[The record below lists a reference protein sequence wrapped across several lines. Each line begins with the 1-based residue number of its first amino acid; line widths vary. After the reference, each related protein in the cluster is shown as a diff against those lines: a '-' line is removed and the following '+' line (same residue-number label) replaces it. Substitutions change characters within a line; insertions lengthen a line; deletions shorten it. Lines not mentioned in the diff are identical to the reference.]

1 MIVHEGSYLCW
12 IEQQGVGVND
22 RVASSPR
29 SYLSYLHS
37 VSELIGSD
45 ISPAVLRTEDDVLR
59 IARRLKGK
67 RADATVRNYKS
78 AMRQYV
84 SMVEAG
90 FVRGA

>member
-1 MIVHEGSYLCW
+1 MIVHESSYLRW
-12 IEQQGVGVND
+12 IQQQGVGNND

-29 SYLSYLHS
+29 SYVSYLNS

-45 ISPAVLRTEDDVLR
+45 MSPAVLHTEENVLG
-59 IARRLKGK
+59 IARRLEGK

-84 SMVEAG
+84 AMVEAG
-90 FVRGA
+90 FVRAK